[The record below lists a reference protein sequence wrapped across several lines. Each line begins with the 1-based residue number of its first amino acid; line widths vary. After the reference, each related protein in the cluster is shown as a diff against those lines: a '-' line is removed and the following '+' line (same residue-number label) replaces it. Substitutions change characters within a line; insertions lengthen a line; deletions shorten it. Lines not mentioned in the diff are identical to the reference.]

1 MDQAKITEA
10 AAITAK
16 EMLSDTEFMVQ
27 VSYIYHKKR
36 ERFFRIL
43 DALSK
48 ALSILALTALA
59 TSGGPLSTAL
69 AILSGSTTIG
79 AIVLD
84 FVGMAVKHEALA
96 AQFIRLHSSII
107 SGEISVEQALLCRAK
122 IEASEPGAL
131 RGLTQICQDE
141 VEAAQGA
148 TVEPE
153 RLSNWRRLKAHFGY
167 GEMPINWDP
176 PTNNS

>member
-1 MDQAKITEA
+1 MDQAEITGA
-10 AAITAK
+10 AATTA
-16 EMLSDTEFMVQ
+16 EQMQSDTEFMVR
-27 VSYIYHKKR
+27 VSYLYHKKR

-59 TSGGPLSTAL
+59 TSGGALSTAL
-69 AILSGSTTIG
+69 AILSGSATIS

-84 FVGMAVKHEALA
+84 FVGMALKHESLA
-96 AQFIRLHSSII
+96 AQFIRLQSKII
-107 SGEISVEQALLCRAK
+107 SGEISETEAIRCRAK
-122 IEASEPGAL
+122 IEETEPSAL

-141 VEAAQGA
+141 IEASLGA

-153 RLSNWRRLKAHFGY
+153 RLSNLRRLKAHFGY
-167 GEMPINWDP
+167 GEMPFTSNHP
-176 PTNNS
+176 